1 METSVP
7 RLNSK
12 CPEGLQESELVV
24 LAAQGSRS
32 AFEAIMRRYNQLLF
46 RTARSIV
53 RSDTDA
59 EEVVQEAFLNAWRAM
74 GSYRTESRLSTWL
87 VRITTNAALGRLR
100 KKNVQVIPLDT
111 AMMSSQPEI
120 QAALTDVPERG
131 PEQSMQMS
139 QLRKQIETRIDELP
153 EIFRTIF
160 VLRAIEEMSV
170 EDVAQV
176 LNIPEATVRTRY
188 FRARSMLRDN
198 FFKDMDFVL
207 GEVFSFDGARCDRI
221 VIAVLAWSEIVGPP
235 GIE

>member
-1 METSVP
+1 
-7 RLNSK
+7 
-12 CPEGLQESELVV
+12 
-24 LAAQGSRS
+24 
-32 AFEAIMRRYNQLLF
+32 MRRYNQLLF